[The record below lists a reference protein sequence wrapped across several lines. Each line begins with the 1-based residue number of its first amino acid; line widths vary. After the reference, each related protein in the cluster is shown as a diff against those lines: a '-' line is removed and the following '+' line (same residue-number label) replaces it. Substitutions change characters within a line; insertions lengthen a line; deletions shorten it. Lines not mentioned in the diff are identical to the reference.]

1 MTVSAHVFPNIQQ
14 LAATKAVH
22 LDTDASFVLLITTGT
37 FNFVAATEAYTTVAQ
52 FLANTGSGGGGAV
65 TETSGGSYARQALSS
80 ITLATSALVTTM
92 GCANPSWAASTIT
105 AKYALFYTCG
115 SGGSGASANDA
126 TSNLLMAYWDFG
138 ASPASSAGAFTLT
151 VSGSGLITWTAT

>member
-1 MTVSAHVFPNIQQ
+1 LSLTAHVFPNIQQ

-65 TETSGGSYARQALSS
+65 TETTGGSYARQALSS